1 VKPIHRLLVATLI
14 AAVAVTSVH
23 AQQAKPKMASDIPP
37 EITTPSKVDTP
48 LGTLEFFDS
57 YSSKNTVQKV
67 YDNLDFMRGV
77 EVFLNAMPGA
87 SLYAMREGF
96 RHAGAA
102 DNTFLIF
109 ETLMDSKSLF
119 LTPNTESVYV
129 GTFYDL
135 RTGPLVVEVPPNV
148 LGAVQDMWFRYV
160 IDVGNA
166 GPDRGKGGKYV
177 LLPPSYQG
185 AVPQGY
191 FVANSRTYS
200 GLMFYRG
207 FVVNGDPKPAV
218 DAARQYLRLYP
229 LAQAANPPATTIVNV
244 SGTSFNTVHANDT
257 KFYVEVHALVQEEPV
272 DAMDPETMGL
282 LVSIGIEKGKPFA
295 PDARLKKIL
304 DAAAATGNATA
315 RAISFRPRAK
325 EAYIYPGESSWF
337 TVFVGGSYE
346 FLRNGVRNID
356 ARTLFY
362 YQATI
367 VTPAMAAKMVGAGS
381 QYAGN
386 ALDSKGEYLDGGKNY
401 RLHLPPNIPAK
412 NFWSMVLYDPQTRS
426 MLQTDSQFPSLSSQT
441 GTVKPNADGSYDLY
455 FGPQPPAGKESNWL
469 QTIPGKGWFVY
480 LRLYGPLEPWFD
492 KTWRPGEIELAH

>member
-1 VKPIHRLLVATLI
+1 
-14 AAVAVTSVH
+14 
-23 AQQAKPKMASDIPP
+23 
-37 EITTPSKVDTP
+37 
-48 LGTLEFFDS
+48 
-57 YSSKNTVQKV
+57 
-67 YDNLDFMRGV
+67 
-77 EVFLNAMPGA
+77 
-87 SLYAMREGF
+87 
-96 RHAGAA
+96 
-102 DNTFLIF
+102 
-109 ETLMDSKSLF
+109 
-119 LTPNTESVYV
+119 
-129 GTFYDL
+129 
-135 RTGPLVVEVPPNV
+135 
-148 LGAVQDMWFRYV
+148 
-160 IDVGNA
+160 
-166 GPDRGKGGKYV
+166 
-177 LLPPSYQG
+177 
-185 AVPQGY
+185 
-191 FVANSRTYS
+191 
-200 GLMFYRG
+200 
-207 FVVNGDPKPAV
+207 
-218 DAARQYLRLYP
+218 
-229 LAQAANPPATTIVNV
+229 
-244 SGTSFNTVHANDT
+244 
-257 KFYVEVHALVQEEPV
+257 VEVHALVQEEPV

-282 LVSIGIEKGKPFA
+282 LASIGIEKGKPFA

-315 RAISFRPRAK
+315 RAISFRPRDK

>member
-1 VKPIHRLLVATLI
+1 
-14 AAVAVTSVH
+14 
-23 AQQAKPKMASDIPP
+23 
-37 EITTPSKVDTP
+37 
-48 LGTLEFFDS
+48 
-57 YSSKNTVQKV
+57 
-67 YDNLDFMRGV
+67 
-77 EVFLNAMPGA
+77 
-87 SLYAMREGF
+87 
-96 RHAGAA
+96 
-102 DNTFLIF
+102 
-109 ETLMDSKSLF
+109 
-119 LTPNTESVYV
+119 
-129 GTFYDL
+129 L

-166 GPDRGKGGKYV
+166 GPDRGKGGKYL

-282 LVSIGIEKGKPFA
+282 LVSIGI
-295 PDARLKKIL
+295 
-304 DAAAATGNATA
+304 
-315 RAISFRPRAK
+315 SFRPRAK

-367 VTPAMAAKMVGAGS
+367 VTPAMAAKMVGAGL

-412 NFWSMVLYDPQTRS
+412 NFWS
-426 MLQTDSQFPSLSSQT
+426 SS
-441 GTVKPNADGSYDLY
+441 
-455 FGPQPPAGKESNWL
+455 
-469 QTIPGKGWFVY
+469 
-480 LRLYGPLEPWFD
+480 
-492 KTWRPGEIELAH
+492 